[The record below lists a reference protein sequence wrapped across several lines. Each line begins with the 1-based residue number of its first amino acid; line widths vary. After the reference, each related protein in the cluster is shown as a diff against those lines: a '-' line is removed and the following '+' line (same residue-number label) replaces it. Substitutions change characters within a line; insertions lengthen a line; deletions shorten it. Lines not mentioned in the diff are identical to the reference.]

1 MARPLRSAQLDDRRA
16 RRFLRRVTLVTSGGM
31 FLDGYVFA
39 VIAVTMAL
47 QTFKTDL
54 AVSSAWA
61 GLLSASTLIGI
72 FVGSVSFGYLTDWIG
87 RRWTFLANLAAF
99 AIASALLYFVRTPG
113 EMFLLGLVLG
123 LAIGA
128 DYAIGPPLLSEFAP
142 TAVRGR
148 VTAVL
153 EIGWNLGYV
162 VAYLVGYLV
171 TSTHPHQWRWVLAS
185 TLVPAVLCLVLRHG
199 LPESPRWLLSKGRRA
214 EAEQVLDQLGWST
227 RTEDFAGEEPDRTR
241 MRALL
246 SPAYLGR
253 TVFACGFWTCLVLPY
268 FAISFFQADV
278 FEAIGLSDPVSEALL
293 GTVLALLGV
302 VLGWLLVE
310 RVGRR
315 NLLIVP
321 LWISAVA
328 LLAIGFDAV
337 LPKAVIA
344 LFLFTYLFAY
354 GVSST
359 LCGVY
364 PEEVFPTALR
374 TTGVGLASSASRVG
388 AAVGTFLLP
397 VVLERWGVAVIMPAM
412 GVVCVVGAVL
422 SQVLA
427 PETAGRELS
436 EVSSRRARGR
446 IRVPAEESAA

>member
-1 MARPLRSAQLDDRRA
+1 MASPPRNAELSNPRA

-39 VIAVTMAL
+39 VVAVTMAL

-54 AVSSAWA
+54 GVSSAWA
-61 GLLSASTLIGI
+61 GLISASTLIGI
-72 FVGSVSFGYLTDWIG
+72 FVGSVSFGYLTDRIG
-87 RRWTFLANLAAF
+87 RRWMFLANLAAF
-99 AIASALLYFVRTPG
+99 AAASLLLYFVRAP
-113 EMFLLGLVLG
+113 EQMFLLGLVLG

-148 VTAVL
+148 TTAVL

-162 VAYLVGYLV
+162 LAYLVGYLV
-171 TSTHPHQWRWVLAS
+171 TSAHPHQWRLVLAS
-185 TLVPAVLCLVLRHG
+185 AVVPAVLCLVLRHG

-227 RTEDFAGEEPDRTR
+227 RTEDFEGEEPQRTR

-278 FEAIGLSDPVSEALL
+278 FEAIGLSDPVAEALM

-302 VLGWLLVE
+302 FLGWSLVE

-328 LLAIGFDAV
+328 LLAIGLDGV
-337 LPKAVIA
+337 LPKAFIA
-344 LFLFTYLFAY
+344 LFLFLYLFAY

-374 TTGVGLASSASRVG
+374 TTGVGLGARPAASGRRSGPSCCRWCWSGGASR
-388 AAVGTFLLP
+388 
-397 VVLERWGVAVIMPAM
+397 
-412 GVVCVVGAVL
+412 
-422 SQVLA
+422 
-427 PETAGRELS
+427 
-436 EVSSRRARGR
+436 
-446 IRVPAEESAA
+446 